1 MSEKEQISNLVWII
15 AIVIL
20 LTFLIVVI
28 SWMSSG
34 KLKVEKTENPSLT
47 TEMEAESK
55 TFTPEA
61 NNSEFEKKE
70 EQVVIS
76 EDEKSSK
83 ETSSQDIK
91 KETFKKE
98 PFVTSETEPQP
109 IISSEKKEEQKE
121 LLSESEPV
129 KEQKADQVKKRYAL
143 QVGAFSSQENARSF
157 EKKLSLKGYKTATRT
172 KGNLTVVLIVDI
184 ESQQKAVTLKEKLAS
199 ENIQSKI
206 VSDY

>member
-129 KEQKADQVKKRYAL
+129 KEKKADQVKKRYAL